1 MVDKEESVYKSL
13 MLVTRVVELS
23 HRKDIPEISKELG
36 VSPDLVN
43 FVLQFSQDVFSLYKE
58 TKSVRINLMPS
69 GALDIPSEVKEN
81 YAIAKKELVRETL
94 NREGQ
99 LTEEMANKIAE
110 IVTTHCNKKEA
121 EAILSDIQEMEIVA
135 SKDRLKSVEI
145 LNKMLNTT
153 QSYLKVFTSLQE
165 KWATLQKMQRF
176 VERIVTI
183 IRRHDVN
190 IAEKVQKELAADIR
204 AISGGGIE

>member
-43 FVLQFSQDVFSLYKE
+43 FILQFSQDVFSLYKE

-110 IVTTHCNKKEA
+110 IVTAHCNKKEA

>member
-135 SKDRLKSVEI
+135 SKDRIKSVEI